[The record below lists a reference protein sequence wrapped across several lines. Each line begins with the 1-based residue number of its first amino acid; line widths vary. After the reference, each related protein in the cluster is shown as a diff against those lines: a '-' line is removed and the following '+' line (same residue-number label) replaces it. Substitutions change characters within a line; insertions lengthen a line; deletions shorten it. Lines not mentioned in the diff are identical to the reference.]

1 MSKINARDAWTIYTP
16 PTAANHLNPTCGQFV
31 IDTEARVP
39 LYLQADP
46 GRRLVQARK
55 LVADDVEDAQLEA
68 HRALLRFVVLD
79 GFNFSAVFHAFAS
92 VEGFSELVPDGR
104 HRDAH
109 RIDMH

>member
-1 MSKINARDAWTIYTP
+1 MTKIKPRDAWAIYTP

-39 LYLQADP
+39 VYLNADP

-55 LVADDVEDAQLEA
+55 IVEDDVEDAQLEA

-79 GFNFSAVFHAFAS
+79 GFGFSAVWHAFAA
-92 VEGFSELVPDGR
+92 VEGFEVVPDGR
-104 HRDAH
+104 HRDAQ
-109 RIDMH
+109 RIEMH